1 MVNAWVLHVKQFA
14 KDNQLSYGCALSMPE
29 CSASYRKSKGQKVTP
44 KIDPKDKAHSDLI
57 RIAEESKKLKPRA
70 EPQAEPQPEGTVI
83 KRRSRQVVEVP
94 LFFIKS
100 NLKKGDYT
108 KALKKAE
115 KGSEEAMKYL
125 SSFPDKSRH
134 HYKQLIFSIINDF
147 DEIRRIEDELK
158 ETDMSPSMIAS
169 RQARLKETER
179 GLAGQLEELQ
189 YKGFKPMFL

>member
-29 CSASYRKSKGQKVTP
+29 CSASYKKSKGQKVAP

-70 EPQAEPQPEGTVI
+70 EPEGTVI

-169 RQARLKETER
+169 RQARLKETES
-179 GLAGQLEELQ
+179 GLAGQLE
-189 YKGFKPMFL
+189 